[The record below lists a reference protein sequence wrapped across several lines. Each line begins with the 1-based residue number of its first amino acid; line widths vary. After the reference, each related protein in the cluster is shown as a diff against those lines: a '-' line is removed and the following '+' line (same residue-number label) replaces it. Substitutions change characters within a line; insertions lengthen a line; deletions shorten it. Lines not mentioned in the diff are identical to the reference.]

1 MIYLV
6 PTHACYLEI
15 VSNVEGGKQFPEPGE
30 GDADLQDKCGPRK
43 EEEVMDASQ
52 S

>member
-1 MIYLV
+1 MLLRDSLKCGV
-6 PTHACYLEI
+6 
-15 VSNVEGGKQFPEPGE
+15 NVEGGKQFPEPGE